1 MVQDLWQVSICFA
14 FTAGI
19 LPGLHPLSLKG
30 AEKQPATGQV
40 RRTKRP
46 GRWEASS
53 FRSPGETREKPQQGW
68 VIEKRGKEAEGE
80 GEGRGG
86 GERQEGAEDKLLS
99 PEAERQLPPKQ
110 ERWGLPSRD
119 HILPQLRFADRM

>member
-1 MVQDLWQVSICFA
+1 MSICFA

-46 GRWEASS
+46 GPWEASS

-68 VIEKRGKEAEGE
+68 VIEKRGEEAEGE

-86 GERQEGAEDKLLS
+86 WEGRRGGDRRRGEAGR
-99 PEAERQLPPKQ
+99 R
-110 ERWGLPSRD
+110 
-119 HILPQLRFADRM
+119 

>member
-1 MVQDLWQVSICFA
+1 MSICFA

-40 RRTKRP
+40 RRTNRP
-46 GRWEASS
+46 GPWEASS

-68 VIEKRGKEAEGE
+68 VIEKRGEEAEGE

-110 ERWGLPSRD
+110 ERWGLLSPD

>member
-1 MVQDLWQVSICFA
+1 MSICFA

-40 RRTKRP
+40 RRTNRP
-46 GRWEASS
+46 GPWEASS
-53 FRSPGETREKPQQGW
+53 FRSPGETGEKPQQGW
-68 VIEKRGKEAEGE
+68 VIEKRGEEAEGE

-86 GERQEGAEDKLLS
+86 WEGRRGEEEG
-99 PEAERQLPPKQ
+99 R
-110 ERWGLPSRD
+110 G
-119 HILPQLRFADRM
+119 